1 VEELGA
7 DVESMHL
14 ERSRDGLL
22 VVLRASFPDGIRS
35 AFAWLA
41 DLEDVRA
48 VRWSS

>member
-1 VEELGA
+1 LN
-7 DVESMHL
+7 L

-22 VVLRASFPDGIRS
+22 VVMRASFPEGMR
-35 AFAWLA
+35 APLARLA